1 MRRPSFE
8 KNKIEAYETKLEF
21 NPFTQ
26 ALRDR
31 QKQVGLWVSLSN
43 NFAAEVISTAGFDW
57 VLLDMEHSPNELNS
71 LLGQLQTFAS
81 SSTTAI
87 VRPDWNDPVKV
98 KRLLDLGAEGPLF
111 PMIQS
116 VAEAESAV
124 SASRYPPRGIRGVS
138 TSTRAEQI
146 AAFDG
151 VSAVFFGPAD
161 IAADIGLLGKPGNS
175 EVWDLIWPVAE
186 KLIQQG
192 VAVGTLVF
200 DPKFAAELFNRGFT
214 FVACGSDTSL
224 LARGAD
230 DLLATVKK
238 PNLVSLLKIL
248 RGYIY
253 EKNSTY
259 WCCWSTR
266 FLSKRAFD

>member
-1 MRRPSFE
+1 M
-8 KNKIEAYETKLEF
+8 KLES

-98 KRLLDLGAEGPLF
+98 KRLLDLGAEGLLF

-116 VAEAESAV
+116 VEEAQSAV
-124 SASRYPPRGIRGVS
+124 SATRYPPRGVRGVS
-138 TSTRAEQI
+138 TSTRANAFGRKTDYFDRIEDETTVIVQIETRAALGRAEDI
-146 AAFDG
+146 AAVDG
-151 VSAVFFGPAD
+151 VSGVFFGPAD

-186 KLIQQG
+186 KLIEQG
-192 VAVGTLVF
+192 VTVGTLVF
-200 DPKFAAELFNRGFT
+200 DPKLAAELFNRGFT
-214 FVACGSDTSL
+214 FIACGSDTSL

-238 PNLVSLLKIL
+238 QI
-248 RGYIY
+248 
-253 EKNSTY
+253 
-259 WCCWSTR
+259 
-266 FLSKRAFD
+266 